1 MTVEAADTDGSGKSG
16 NDLVND
22 QIRDSVA
29 QVQQLLDGMQRPF
42 AAATTFNIVAH
53 ALSLALQNAV
63 TRQQHSQMLR
73 NALTA
78 AAANAMLESRVDEAN
93 AVLKLAESPLVNPSL
108 DLEIG
113 QLQKVI
119 GGLREELEKLHAAA
133 AAAAS

>member
-1 MTVEAADTDGSGKSG
+1 MTADAADTDDAGAPSA
-16 NDLVND
+16 DTVNS

-42 AAATTFNIVAH
+42 AAAATFNIVAH

-73 NALTA
+73 TALTT
-78 AAANAMLESRVDEAN
+78 AAANAMLESKLDEAN
-93 AVLKLAESPLVNPSL
+93 AVLKLAESPLVNPSF
-108 DLEIG
+108 DLEVG

-119 GGLREELEKLHAAA
+119 GSLREELEKLHAAA
-133 AAAAS
+133 AA

>member
-73 NALTA
+73 NALRRPLRTPCW
-78 AAANAMLESRVDEAN
+78 R
-93 AVLKLAESPLVNPSL
+93 AVWTKPT
-108 DLEIG
+108 
-113 QLQKVI
+113 
-119 GGLREELEKLHAAA
+119 RC
-133 AAAAS
+133 